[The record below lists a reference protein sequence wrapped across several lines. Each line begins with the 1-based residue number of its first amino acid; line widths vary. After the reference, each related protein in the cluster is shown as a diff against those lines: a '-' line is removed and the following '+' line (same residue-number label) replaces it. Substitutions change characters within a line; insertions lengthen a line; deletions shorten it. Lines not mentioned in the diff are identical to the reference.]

1 MFTIGELSKL
11 TQLPVKTL
19 RFYHEQGLLVPS
31 YVDPDTGY
39 RYYDQR
45 HVETA
50 RAIVYLRNLE
60 FSLSDIGQILDS
72 SRDEDLLAVL
82 LRQQS
87 IVKERIKGLRKAA
100 KSLDQFIVE
109 ERKARNMASTANEVQ
124 EKVLTPCLVG
134 GIRTRGRYSDCGPL
148 FGRLGR
154 SLGRH
159 ICGSAMM
166 LHYDCEY
173 REDDADFEACM
184 PVRRTLEAAGIDVR
198 ELPGGRCVSLV
209 HRGPYDQLGHSY
221 AQVFKYINDHKYKA
235 LSPSREVYLKGPG
248 MIFKGNPENYLT
260 EIQIL
265 VETGDA

>member
-19 RFYHEQGLLVPS
+19 RFYHEQGLLVPAC
-31 YVDPDTGY
+31 VDPDTGY

-60 FSLSDIGQILDS
+60 FPLSDIRQILDS
-72 SRDEDLLAVL
+72 SRDEDFLTILQ
-82 LRQQS
+82 RQQS
-87 IVKERIKGLRKAA
+87 VVKERIKALRKAA
-100 KSLDQFIVE
+100 KSLDQFITE
-109 ERKARNMASTANEVQ
+109 ERKARMANTVNEIQ
-124 EKVLTPCLVG
+124 EKVLTPFLMG

-166 LHYDCEY
+166 LHYDREY
-173 REDDADFEACM
+173 HEDDADFEACM
-184 PVRRTLEAAGIDVR
+184 PVRKAVEVEGIDVR

-221 AQVFKYINDHKYKA
+221 ARVFKYINDHKYEA

-248 MIFKGNPENYLT
+248 
-260 EIQIL
+260 
-265 VETGDA
+265 